1 VVLHFGASANAGNGQ
16 VRLRAT
22 NTIAVARDDADE
34 GGIDEFPPLCTFDED
49 IWIQIA
55 NVLALSARQTEITRL
70 ICAGYC
76 YKSIAVRVGISVNT
90 VRMHV
95 RALFAKLR
103 VRDRL
108 GVVLR
113 VFALERAF
121 LEPRRLPGRA
131 ARGIGAGR

>member
-1 VVLHFGASANAGNGQ
+1 MLS
-16 VRLRAT
+16 
-22 NTIAVARDDADE
+22 
-34 GGIDEFPPLCTFDED
+34 
-49 IWIQIA
+49 
-55 NVLALSARQTEITRL
+55 LSARQTEITRL

-95 RALFAKLR
+95 RALFGKLR

-113 VFALERAF
+113 VFAMERAF
-121 LEPRRLPGRA
+121 LESCRYPGRA
-131 ARGIGAGR
+131 VRGVAAGRS

>member
-1 VVLHFGASANAGNGQ
+1 MH
-16 VRLRAT
+16 LRAT
-22 NTIAVARDDADE
+22 TATDVVRSATDL

-49 IWIQIA
+49 SWRRISA
-55 NVLALSARQTEITRL
+55 ALALSARQTEITRL

-113 VFALERAF
+113 VFAVERAIF
-121 LEPRRLPGRA
+121 DTCAFPGRSI
-131 ARGIGAGR
+131 RGIVAGRS